1 MEMRKL
7 AEGGSRNQIYT
18 TLDQPQNGNKIVFGM
33 KYAREKFEKT
43 SAIVLLLCVM
53 SCQNAGLTG
62 ASRNP
67 VEDALRTISKNRK
80 VRPDLSITYDD
91 MHGLWGGTT
100 IIIRGSGISESRER
114 ARGDAKPQIFE
125 TALPEDKLLELVQL
139 LIELRAWEQ
148 DTPERQAVPDESK
161 ASLTITVGERTS
173 NMWEWFNDMPKN
185 DRLIKIK
192 TKMGETVKE
201 R

>member
-1 MEMRKL
+1 
-7 AEGGSRNQIYT
+7 
-18 TLDQPQNGNKIVFGM
+18 M
-33 KYAREKFEKT
+33 KCVSEKFEMT

-62 ASRNP
+62 VRRNP
-67 VEDALRTISKNRK
+67 VEDALKTISKNRK
-80 VRPDLSITYDD
+80 VPPDLTITYDD

-100 IIIRGSGISESRER
+100 TIIRGSGIGELRER
-114 ARGDAKPQIFE
+114 ARGDAKPQIVE
-125 TALPEDKLLELVQL
+125 TAVPEDKLLELVQL

-173 NMWEWFNDMPKN
+173 NMWEWFNDMSKN

-192 TKMGETVKE
+192 SKMVETVKKRDE
-201 R
+201 